1 MKKILNGAAEIADA
15 AVLAAITAIGFAL
28 FFVVSI
34 GLACLLS

>member
-15 AVLAAITAIGFAL
+15 VVLSAITSVGFAL